1 MRTLLFY
8 RRLAIVS
15 KAVAGHRDTLTVN
28 RNIPHAVNAW
38 VDARARTK
46 TEARRVLH
54 GGEGIVENE
63 TWIWM
68 VGNEMEGDVKKDHVE
83 N

>member
-1 MRTLLFY
+1 MRTLLLY

-15 KAVAGHRDTLTVN
+15 KEVAGHRDTLTVCS
-28 RNIPHAVNAW
+28 NIPHAVNAW

-68 VGNEMEGDVKKDHVE
+68 VRNEMEDDVKKDHAE

>member
-1 MRTLLFY
+1 MRTHLLY

-15 KAVAGHRDTLTVN
+15 KEVAGQRDTLTVYS
-28 RNIPHAVNAW
+28 NIPHAVNAW

-46 TEARRVLH
+46 TEARGVLH
-54 GGEGIVENE
+54 GGEGMVENE

-68 VGNEMEGDVKKDHVE
+68 VGNEMEDDVKKDHAE